1 MKKLWIVLAILCIC
15 STASA
20 DRVTELQT
28 EAQGLQAR
36 LQQYNQITQNIQV
49 RLLEIQGAVKELQ
62 RVPEPEEALEKV
74 SNEKRD

>member
-1 MKKLWIVLAILCIC
+1 MKKLLLLIAVLCIC
-15 STASA
+15 STAHA

-49 RLLEIQGAVKELQ
+49 RLIEIQGIVKELQ
-62 RVPEPEEALEKV
+62 RVPEMEEVPEEVKDERP
-74 SNEKRD
+74 N